1 MTSKEEQQSISDQE
15 TVFRIDLA
23 IVANNQ
29 SPGLIRETA
38 QAIINS
44 GYLSLGDFFTQ
55 VKDSQ
60 LGMMMELFQSTH
72 PGDPNAAKSLAALRY
87 LTVIVLAGEGQY
99 DPSLEEI
106 DVAAMILG
114 RYCLYETVARPILST
129 KQMTEKR
136 RHYTLD
142 YFADKTCTLT

>member
-1 MTSKEEQQSISDQE
+1 MTSKEEQQSIGDQE

-23 IVANNQ
+23 IAANNQ

-44 GYLSLGDFFTQ
+44 GYLSLGDFFAQ

-72 PGDPNAAKSLAALRY
+72 PVDPNAAKSLAALRY

-114 RYCLYETVARPILST
+114 RYCLYETVARPILNT

-136 RHYTLD
+136 RYYTLD